1 MAEITPLFVTPV
13 YKNKIGRSFTAE
25 EISFIDSINSYK
37 QGLGNVN
44 SENKFILSAP
54 AMQNLKKDIEDN
66 IYTYVQEV
74 MKLDHEF
81 YITNSW
87 TNMTMLGQEHQL
99 HNHSNSILSGVVYIK
114 VNDSQ
119 PSITFNR
126 LTPPFLLN
134 MKPTEYNM
142 FNSTEWTIPVE
153 DGDILIFPSSCFHHV
168 KVNETDNRRIS
179 IAFNTFVRGTIGSES
194 SGADLILM

>member
-13 YKNKIGRSFTAE
+13 YKNKIGRPFTSE
-25 EISFIDSINSYK
+25 EISFIESINSYK
-37 QGLGNVN
+37 QGLGNIN
-44 SENKFILSAP
+44 SDNKFVLSAP
-54 AMQNLKKDIEDN
+54 ILQNLKRIIEDN
-66 IYTYVQEV
+66 IYTYVQEI

-87 TNMTMLGQEHQL
+87 TNMTTFGQEHQL

-126 LTPPFLLN
+126 LTPPFFLN
-134 MKPTEYNM
+134 MKPKEYNM

-194 SGADLILM
+194 AGADLILM

>member
-1 MAEITPLFVTPV
+1 MAEITPIFVTPV
-13 YKNKIGRSFTAE
+13 YKNKLSRPFTQE
-25 EISFIDSINSYK
+25 ELDFVESINSYK

-44 SENKFILSAP
+44 SDNKFVLSAP
-54 AMQNLKKDIEDN
+54 ALQNLKKLIEEN
-66 IYTYVQEV
+66 IQVYVKEV

-87 TNMTMLGQEHQL
+87 TNITELGQEHQL

-114 VNDSQ
+114 VSDSQ

-126 LTPPFLLN
+126 LAPPFLLN

-142 FNSTEWTIPVE
+142 FNSTEWSVSVE

-168 KVNETDNRRIS
+168 KVNQSNNRRIS

-194 SGADLILM
+194 AGADLILM